1 MSLPAKGICLIQ
13 LPITNP
19 SLIGIMW
26 VTPSP
31 ESNTVPV
38 KLSFYLFK
46 ITIYSKSL
54 FWLSEYKA
62 KTA

>member
-1 MSLPAKGICLIQ
+1 MSLPAKGMCFIQ
-13 LPITNP
+13 LPITKP
-19 SLIGIMW
+19 SLIGIIW

-46 ITIYSKSL
+46 LRIYSKSL
-54 FWLSEYKA
+54 FWLSEYNA